1 MTEIW
6 RKGLVLVLLT
16 VCILG
21 CANAATD
28 QGDASALG
36 VMFSGLNSPQQLTG
50 WTANNGDPCGQSWK
64 GVTCSDQRVT
74 EIKLSNLALSGSVGY
89 SLQSLTSLKELD
101 LSNNNLAGD
110 IPYDI
115 PQNLQRLNLAFNQF
129 TGSVPYSINQMHSLQ
144 YLNLAHNQLQ
154 NQLSDMFGPLSSLS
168 TLDLSFNSLTGDLPE
183 SFKNLTSM
191 NSMYLQN
198 NQLTGTI
205 DVLANLPLNTLWVTV
220 IILLFPY
227 NVNDPVIL
235 TFVIVVFMSHRY
247 VSNNHFTGWIP
258 DQLKSINLQ
267 KDGNSWS
274 LGPAPPPPPGTPP
287 ATRNNRNHKSGS
299 NSSPSDGDSSGGPGG
314 GSKSGIGGGVIAG
327 IVISILIVGALV
339 AFFLVKRRSRRTS
352 SDIEKL
358 DNQPFAPLPSNEV
371 QDSNLNMLCMLK
383 VVEMQRTYDVNNSV
397 EMKSIQSASS
407 VDTKTFDTPASI
419 NLRPPPVDRHKSFD
433 EEDFSKKPFVVKKAV
448 AAPKNVA
455 SYSIADLQMATGSFS
470 VENLLGEGSFGRF
483 YRAQFDDSQV
493 LAVKKINSSVL
504 PSELSD
510 DFIEV
515 VLNISELHHTNVTKL
530 VGYCSEHGQHLL
542 VYEFHKNGSL
552 HEFLHLSDE
561 YSKPLIWNS
570 RVKIAL
576 GTARALESS
585 QPVEGDAVNLLLLF
599 FPLHLH
605 HACETVHQFYV
616 DCVQV
621 LPTLVTRPFE
631 PCKAR
636 YLHEGC
642 SPSIVHK
649 NIKSENI
656 LLDAELNPHLS
667 DSGLATFIPNA
678 DQVLNHDDV
687 TMSGYGAPE
696 VTMSGQYS
704 LKSDVYSFGV
714 VMLEL
719 LTGRKPFD
727 STRPRLEQSLVRWA
741 TPQLHDIDALS
752 KMVDPALEGLYP
764 VKSLSRF
771 ADVIALCVQPEPE
784 FRPPMSEVVQALVRL
799 VQRANM
805 SKRTIGT
812 DQGASQ
818 RTDNAVADDAHDY
831 AS

>member
-1 MTEIW
+1 MVKNW
-6 RKGLVLVLLT
+6 RKGLVLVLFTL
-16 VCILG
+16 CILG
-21 CANAATD
+21 FKPPCSNAATD

-36 VMFSGLNSPQQLTG
+36 VMFSSLNSPPQLTG
-50 WTANNGDPCGQSWK
+50 WTANNGDPCGQPWK
-64 GVTCSDQRVT
+64 GVTCSDQHVT
-74 EIKLSNLALSGSVGY
+74 EIKLSNLGLSGSVGY

-110 IPYDI
+110 IPYNI

-198 NQLTGTI
+198 NQFTGTI
-205 DVLANLPLNTLWVTV
+205 DVLANLPLETL
-220 IILLFPY
+220 
-227 NVNDPVIL
+227 
-235 TFVIVVFMSHRY
+235 Y
-247 VSNNHFTGWIP
+247 VSNNRFTGWIP
-258 DQLKSINLQ
+258 NQLKSINLQ

-287 ATRNNRNHKSGS
+287 ATRNNRNHKSSG
-299 NSSPSDGDSSGGPGG
+299 NSSPTDGASSGSSGG
-314 GSKSGIGGGVIAG
+314 GSKSGIGSGGIAG
-327 IVISILIVGALV
+327 IVISILIVGAIA
-339 AFFLVKRRSRRTS
+339 AFFLVKRTSWRPS
-352 SDIEKL
+352 SDIEMH
-358 DNQPFAPLPSNEV
+358 DNQSFAPLPSNEV
-371 QDSNLNMLCMLK
+371 Q
-383 VVEMQRTYDVNNSV
+383 EI
-397 EMKSIQSASS
+397 KSIQSSSS
-407 VDTKTFDTPASI
+407 VDAKTFDTAPSM
-419 NLRPPPVDRHKSFD
+419 NLRPPPVDLHKSFD
-433 EEDFSKKPFVVKKAV
+433 EENFSKNPIVVKKAFP
-448 AAPKNVA
+448 APENVT

-470 VENLLGEGSFGRF
+470 VEYLLGEGSFGCV
-483 YRAQFDDSQV
+483 YQAQFNDGKV
-493 LAVKKINSSVL
+493 LAVKKIDSSAL
-504 PSELSD
+504 PSEMSD
-510 DFIEV
+510 NFLEMV
-515 VLNISELHHTNVTKL
+515 SNISELHHTNVTEL

-552 HEFLHLSDE
+552 HDYLHLSDE

-576 GTARALESS
+576 GTARALE
-585 QPVEGDAVNLLLLF
+585 
-599 FPLHLH
+599 
-605 HACETVHQFYV
+605 
-616 DCVQV
+616 
-621 LPTLVTRPFE
+621 
-631 PCKAR
+631 

-642 SPSIVHK
+642 SPSVVHK
-649 NIKSENI
+649 NIKSANI
-656 LLDAELNPHLS
+656 VLDAELNPHLS

-678 DQVLNHDDV
+678 DHVLSRDDV

-719 LTGRKPFD
+719 LTGRKPFN

-741 TPQLHDIDALS
+741 TPQLHDIDALT

-818 RTDNAVADDAHDY
+818 RRNTDDSHEYV
-831 AS
+831 S

>member
-1 MTEIW
+1 MVVKNL
-6 RKGLVLVLLT
+6 RKGLVLVLFT

-21 CANAATD
+21 FKPRCANGATD
-28 QGDASALG
+28 QEDASALG
-36 VMFSGLNSPQQLTG
+36 VMFSSLNSPQQLTG

-64 GVTCSDQRVT
+64 GVSCSGQRVT
-74 EIKLSNLALSGSVGY
+74 EIKLSSLGLTGSMGY
-89 SLQSLTSLKELD
+89 SLQILTSLKELD
-101 LSNNNLAGD
+101 MSHNNLVGD
-110 IPYDI
+110 IPYTI
-115 PQNLQRLNLAFNQF
+115 PQNLQRLNLAYNQF
-129 TGSVPYSINQMHSLQ
+129 TGSVPYSINQMLSLQ
-144 YLNLAHNQLQ
+144 YLNLGHNRLQ
-154 NQLSDMFGPLSSLS
+154 NQLIDMFGPLSSLS
-168 TLDLSFNSLTGDLPE
+168 TLDLSFNALTGDLPE

-198 NQLTGTI
+198 NQFTGAI
-205 DVLANLPLNTLWVTV
+205 DVLANLPLDNL
-220 IILLFPY
+220 
-227 NVNDPVIL
+227 D
-235 TFVIVVFMSHRY
+235 
-247 VSNNHFTGWIP
+247 VSNNRFTGWIP

-274 LGPAPPPPPGTPP
+274 SGPAPPPPPGTPP
-287 ATRNNRNHKSGS
+287 ATGNNRNHKSGS
-299 NSSPSDGDSSGGPGG
+299 NSSPSDGGSGGGS
-314 GSKSGIGGGVIAG
+314 SKSGIGGGGIAG
-327 IVISILIVGALV
+327 IVISILIVGAIV
-339 AFFLVKRRSRRTS
+339 AFFLVKKRSRRSS

-358 DNQPFAPLPSNEV
+358 DNQPFAPLASNKV
-371 QDSNLNMLCMLK
+371 Q
-383 VVEMQRTYDVNNSV
+383 
-397 EMKSIQSASS
+397 EMKSIQSSS
-407 VDTKTFDTPASI
+407 SLDTKTFDTPASI

-433 EEDFSKKPFVVKKAV
+433 EEEFSKKPIVRKAV
-448 AAPKNVA
+448 PAPTNVA

-470 VENLLGEGSFGRF
+470 VENLLGEGSFGRV
-483 YRAQFDDSQV
+483 YRAQFDDGKV
-493 LAVKKINSSVL
+493 LAVKKIDSSAL
-504 PSELSD
+504 PSEMSD
-510 DFIEV
+510 DFIEIV
-515 VLNISELHHTNVTKL
+515 SNISQLHHTNVTDL

-552 HEFLHLSDE
+552 HDFLHLSDE

-576 GTARALESS
+576 GIARALE
-585 QPVEGDAVNLLLLF
+585 
-599 FPLHLH
+599 
-605 HACETVHQFYV
+605 
-616 DCVQV
+616 
-621 LPTLVTRPFE
+621 
-631 PCKAR
+631 
-636 YLHEGC
+636 YLHEVC
-642 SPSIVHK
+642 SPSVVHK
-649 NIKSENI
+649 NIKSSNI
-656 LLDAELNPHLS
+656 LLDTDLNPHLS

-678 DQVLNHDDV
+678 DQVVNRDDV
-687 TMSGYGAPE
+687 GSGYSAPE

-704 LKSDVYSFGV
+704 LKSDIYSFGV

-752 KMVDPALEGLYP
+752 KMVDPALKGLYP

-818 RTDNAVADDAHDY
+818 RTDNPDDKYDY
-831 AS
+831 MS

>member
-1 MTEIW
+1 
-6 RKGLVLVLLT
+6 
-16 VCILG
+16 
-21 CANAATD
+21 
-28 QGDASALG
+28 
-36 VMFSGLNSPQQLTG
+36 MFSGLNSPQQLTG

-205 DVLANLPLNTLWVTV
+205 DVLANLPLNTL
-220 IILLFPY
+220 
-227 NVNDPVIL
+227 
-235 TFVIVVFMSHRY
+235 Y

-371 QDSNLNMLCMLK
+371 Q
-383 VVEMQRTYDVNNSV
+383 

-576 GTARALESS
+576 GTARALE
-585 QPVEGDAVNLLLLF
+585 
-599 FPLHLH
+599 
-605 HACETVHQFYV
+605 
-616 DCVQV
+616 
-621 LPTLVTRPFE
+621 
-631 PCKAR
+631 